1 MKICRIFKENIITSS
16 ANTFYF
22 LILSKH
28 ERLVRVAKGEDV
40 EHNYMVGF
48 LSKSVLYDS
57 KYGGNILWNSL

>member
-1 MKICRIFKENIITSS
+1 M
-16 ANTFYF
+16 
-22 LILSKH
+22 
-28 ERLVRVAKGEDV
+28 AKGEDV